1 MLRWQRE
8 ERKYIKHKEG
18 EVYILI
24 FSYHSIYT
32 CTWCANF
39 MATKQET
46 NKEEKEMSEYKYAR
60 TNSKGEV
67 ILRRDTE
74 ETLSFVTSILDKN
87 NIPYE
92 YMEGATMFIM
102 YNKANVRYVYY
113 WTTGRWAV
121 KKRRID
127 KHYQSKGI
135 EDFINRFFNKFA
147 DEQIEQ
153 NKVWAEEREAKRKAY
168 FQKKMENSSA
178 KGLKHETKSDS
189 R

>member
-1 MLRWQRE
+1 
-8 ERKYIKHKEG
+8 
-18 EVYILI
+18 
-24 FSYHSIYT
+24 
-32 CTWCANF
+32 
-39 MATKQET
+39 
-46 NKEEKEMSEYKYAR
+46 MSEYKYAR

-74 ETLSFVTSILDKN
+74 ETLSFVTSILEKN

-92 YMEGATMFIM
+92 YREGATMFIL

-153 NKVWAEEREAKRKAY
+153 NKVWAEEREAKREAY
-168 FQKKMENSSA
+168 FQKKMEKLLA
-178 KGLKHETKSDS
+178 KGLKDETKSDS